1 MVTLREASTRLM
13 MNLELLE
20 AAPEENRSAS
30 ELPAG
35 PAPVCTSTGTA
46 GGEDRSLPAQGP
58 QGGEEEPS
66 AASWARDTQVTSP
79 HHLGPS
85 L

>member
-1 MVTLREASTRLM
+1 ML
-13 MNLELLE
+13 NLELLE
-20 AAPEENRSAS
+20 AAPDENKSTS
-30 ELPAG
+30 ELLAD
-35 PAPVCTSTGTA
+35 PAPVNKSVENV

>member
-1 MVTLREASTRLM
+1 MLT
-13 MNLELLE
+13 LELLE
-20 AAPEENRSAS
+20 ATPDENRSSS
-30 ELPAG
+30 ELLGG
-35 PAPVCTSTGTA
+35 PAPVCTSTGIA
-46 GGEDRSLPAQGP
+46 RGEDRFLPAQDP